1 MENQRKNQQEIEPKI
16 NKREVESLR
25 EEMGLVKIEI
35 RNILLLK

>member
-16 NKREVESLR
+16 NKREAESLR

>member
-16 NKREVESLR
+16 NKREAASLR
-25 EEMGLVKIEI
+25 EEMRIGKIEI